1 MTYDLGGVAV
11 LSWTATDTNGTAA
24 NGAACTI
31 TITLPD
37 GTSDGPHTLAGTA
50 GVYSYAFQTTQSGRH
65 TYAFVATGTAGPGV
79 GVGAYRDVF
88 DVYLASPTTLMSL
101 VDTKE
106 LLRIPAT
113 DTQFDA
119 DLRFFLEGVTAVVD
133 GYCGP
138 MVPRQI
144 TERHR
149 TGGQRT
155 LMLRNPPVY
164 QPVGQ
169 ATQLV
174 SVTPVYTWG
183 VPYTDLSQL
192 SVDPQSGEV
201 THVIGLPWFDGEYDI
216 VYWGGRAYIRPNVLL
231 GTQVILKHWWAMER
245 NNGRLTGFTP
255 SAADDVTVLFGF
267 AIPNR
272 ALEMLQPDAA
282 VAGIA

>member
-11 LSWTATDTNGTAA
+11 LSWTATDTNDIPA

-37 GTSDGPHTLAGTA
+37 GTTDGPHIVAGTA
-50 GVYSYAFQTTQSGRH
+50 GVYTYAFQTTRSGRH
-65 TYAFVATGTAGPGV
+65 TYVFTATGTPGPGV
-79 GVGAYRDVF
+79 GVGAYHDVF

-101 VDTKE
+101 ADTKE
-106 LLRIPAT
+106 LLRIGAA

-138 MVPRQI
+138 MVPRQV

-149 TGGQRT
+149 TQGERT
-155 LMLRNPPVY
+155 LMLMNPPVY
-164 QPVGQ
+164 QPAGQ
-169 ATQLV
+169 PYALL

-183 VPYTDLSQL
+183 VPYSDLSQL
-192 SVDPQSGEV
+192 SVDARTGEV
-201 THVIGLPWFDGEYDI
+201 THIIGLPWFYGEYDI
-216 VYWGGRAYIRPNVLL
+216 AYWAGRAYIRPNVML
-231 GTQVILKHWWAMER
+231 GAQVILKHWWAMER
-245 NNGRLTGFTP
+245 NNGRLTGFGQ
-255 SAADDVTVLFGF
+255 SAADDVSVLFGF

-282 VAGIA
+282 PAGIA

>member
-11 LSWTATDTNGTAA
+11 LSWTATDTAGTPANGTAA
-24 NGAACTI
+24 TI

-37 GTSDGPHTLAGTA
+37 GTSDGPHTVAGTA
-50 GVYSYAFQTTQSGRH
+50 GVYTYVFQTTQSGRH
-65 TYAFVATGTAGPGV
+65 TYAFEATGTPGPGV

-101 VDTKE
+101 ADTKE
-106 LLRIPAT
+106 LLRIPPT
-113 DTQFDA
+113 DVQFDA
-119 DLRFFLEGVTAVVD
+119 DLRFFLEGVTAVID
-133 GYCGP
+133 NYCGP

-144 TERHR
+144 TERHH
-149 TGGQRT
+149 THGGRT

-164 QPVGQ
+164 QPTGQ
-169 ATQLV
+169 PNPLV

-183 VPYTDLSQL
+183 VPYNDLSQL
-192 SVDPQSGEV
+192 SVDHSNGEV
-201 THVIGLPWFDGEYDI
+201 THVIGLPWFYGEYDI

-231 GTQVILKHWWAMER
+231 GAQVILKHWWAMER
-245 NNGRLTGFTP
+245 NNGRLTGFTA
-255 SAADDVTVLFGF
+255 SAADDVSVLFGF

-282 VAGIA
+282 VAGFA